1 MIQRRTVA
9 IEVPDRSAP
18 LPEPW
23 RAGDQAR
30 LVGSRERVTVLSA
43 QRDGDGS
50 VVLVARSARTGGLRC
65 LRPERVTP
73 IRRHRTSSTKQ
84 MNRKEKEGE

>member
-9 IEVPDRSAP
+9 VELPDRSAP

-50 VVLVARSARTGGLRC
+50 VVLVARSVRTGGLRC

-73 IRRHRTSSTKQ
+73 VRQRRRTSSNKQ
-84 MNRKEKEGE
+84 MDRKEGE